1 VYIGPQGRENILVI
15 LWAKKKT
22 LLGAR
27 ASSPAPVPMFGALD
41 NPMSGQDARAPS
53 GNRNHAFGMKYT
65 AAAVYPPKTA
75 ILRVWHPLG

>member
-1 VYIGPQGRENILVI
+1 MR
-15 LWAKKKT
+15 KKT
-22 LLGAR
+22 LPAAKVGSHAATCR
-27 ASSPAPVPMFGALD
+27 TSTSPAPVPMFGALD